1 MDSILLRPSVLL
13 SLYLFLTDW
22 FVPLANRKLLSRLK
36 QGKEDPNRLNER
48 RGIPNYKRPNGELI
62 WFHAASVGES
72 LSLLEIID
80 SILEERPLT
89 NILITTGTKTS
100 ADLISARISA
110 RTIHQYIPIDVR
122 PFVKTF
128 LNHWK
133 PDIAIFTESE
143 LWPCLIATTYSV
155 KIPLILL
162 NAKMS
167 KKSFLRW
174 RWIKGLI
181 SGLLRS
187 FDIILAQDIQTANF
201 LSKFNKSNN
210 NIIVTG
216 SLKENA
222 KPLPHDEQTRIAFT
236 KKIGVRPIWLAASTH
251 EKEEEIVAQAHSIA
265 RRFSRRLLLII
276 APRHPSRGPQIS
288 TELSNLGWKVS
299 LRSRGDII
307 DGLTEI
313 YIADTL
319 GEMGLWYRIS
329 PISFL
334 GGSLVPIGGHNP
346 YEPAALGSAIIHG
359 PHITKAIEAYSAF
372 QTSKAS
378 LEIQNSEQLSGAI
391 IELLN
396 PDKAAL
402 MAQAAWEVCSKKGET
417 LSTALNEINRILDIR
432 EVDL

>member
-1 MDSILLRPSVLL
+1 MDSILLRPSMLL
-13 SLYLFLTDW
+13 SLYLFLTGW
-22 FVPLANRKLLSRLK
+22 FAPLANRKLLSRLK
-36 QGKEDPNRLNER
+36 QGKEDANRLDER
-48 RGIPNYKRPNGELI
+48 RGIPSVNRPDGELI

-72 LSLLEIID
+72 LSLLEVID
-80 SILEERPLT
+80 SLLEERPLT

-100 ADLISARISA
+100 ADLISARIST
-110 RTIHQYIPIDVR
+110 RIIHQYIPIDVK

-133 PDIAIFTESE
+133 PNIAIFTESE
-143 LWPCLIATTYSV
+143 LWPCLIATTYSL
-155 KIPLILL
+155 KSPLILL

-167 KKSFLRW
+167 KKSFSRW
-174 RWIKGLI
+174 KWIKSLI
-181 SGLLRS
+181 SGLLRC
-187 FDIILAQDIQTANF
+187 FDTILAQDIQTANY
-201 LSKFNKSNN
+201 LSKLSNSN
-210 NIIVTG
+210 TNIIVTG

-222 KPLPHDEQTRIAFT
+222 KPLTHDEQSRITFT

-251 EKEEEIVAQAHSIA
+251 EKEEKIVAQAHAIA

-276 APRHPSRGPQIS
+276 APRHPSRGPQICE
-288 TELSNLGWKVS
+288 ELRTLGWNVS
-299 LRSRGDII
+299 LRSSGDEI

-359 PHITKAIEAYSAF
+359 PHITKTIEAYSAF

-378 LEIQNSEQLSGAI
+378 LEIQNSEQLSQAI

-402 MAQAAWEVCSKKGET
+402 MAQAAWEVCSKKGEA
-417 LSTALNEINRILDIR
+417 LSTSLNQIHRILDIR
-432 EVDL
+432 SADL

>member
-1 MDSILLRPSVLL
+1 MLL
-13 SLYLFLTDW
+13 SLYLFLTGW
-22 FVPLANRKLLSRLK
+22 FAPLANRKLLSRLK
-36 QGKEDPNRLNER
+36 QGKEDANRLDER
-48 RGIPNYKRPNGELI
+48 RGIPSVNRPDGELI

-72 LSLLEIID
+72 LSLLEVID
-80 SILEERPLT
+80 SLLEERPLT

-100 ADLISARISA
+100 ADLISARIST
-110 RTIHQYIPIDVR
+110 RIIHQYIPIDVK

-143 LWPCLIATTYSV
+143 LWPCLIATTYSL
-155 KIPLILL
+155 KSPLILL

-167 KKSFLRW
+167 KKSFSRW
-174 RWIKGLI
+174 KWIKSLI
-181 SGLLRS
+181 SGLLRC
-187 FDIILAQDIQTANF
+187 FDTILAQDIQTANY
-201 LSKFNKSNN
+201 LSKLSNSN
-210 NIIVTG
+210 TNIIVTG

-222 KPLPHDEQTRIAFT
+222 KPLTHDEQSRITFT

-251 EKEEEIVAQAHSIA
+251 EKEEKIVAQAHAIA

-276 APRHPSRGPQIS
+276 APRHPSRGPQICE
-288 TELSNLGWKVS
+288 ELRTLGWNVS
-299 LRSRGDII
+299 LRSRGDEI

-334 GGSLVPIGGHNP
+334 GGSLVPSGGHNP

-359 PHITKAIEAYSAF
+359 PHITKTIEAYSAF

-378 LEIQNSEQLSGAI
+378 LEIQNSEQLSQAI

-402 MAQAAWEVCSKKGET
+402 MAQAAWEVCSKKGEA
-417 LSTALNEINRILDIR
+417 LSTSLNQIHRILDIR
-432 EVDL
+432 SADL

>member
-1 MDSILLRPSVLL
+1 MLL
-13 SLYLFLTDW
+13 SLYLFLTGW
-22 FVPLANRKLLSRLK
+22 FAPLANRKLLSRLK
-36 QGKEDPNRLNER
+36 QGKEDANRLDER
-48 RGIPNYKRPNGELI
+48 RGIPSVNRPDGELI

-72 LSLLEIID
+72 LSLLEVID
-80 SILEERPLT
+80 SLLEERPLT

-100 ADLISARISA
+100 ADLISARIST
-110 RTIHQYIPIDVR
+110 RIIHQYIPIDVK

-133 PDIAIFTESE
+133 PNIAIFTESE
-143 LWPCLIATTYSV
+143 LWPCLIATTYSL
-155 KIPLILL
+155 KSPLILL

-167 KKSFLRW
+167 KKSFSRW
-174 RWIKGLI
+174 KWIKSLI
-181 SGLLRS
+181 SGLLRC
-187 FDIILAQDIQTANF
+187 FDTILAQDIQTANY
-201 LSKFNKSNN
+201 LSKLSNSN
-210 NIIVTG
+210 TNIIVTG

-222 KPLPHDEQTRIAFT
+222 KPLTHDEQSRITFT

-251 EKEEEIVAQAHSIA
+251 EKEEKIVAQAHAIA

-276 APRHPSRGPQIS
+276 APRHPSRGPQICE
-288 TELSNLGWKVS
+288 ELRTLGWNVS
-299 LRSRGDII
+299 LRSSGDEI

-359 PHITKAIEAYSAF
+359 PHITKTIEAYSAF

-378 LEIQNSEQLSGAI
+378 LEIQNSEQLSQAI

-402 MAQAAWEVCSKKGET
+402 MAQAAWEVCSKKGEA
-417 LSTALNEINRILDIR
+417 LSTSLNQIHRILDIR
-432 EVDL
+432 SADL